1 MRLSFDRVQV
11 NLPTKVNMTLF
22 LEAKPA
28 QQISERKGKGCVSTA
43 DLMQSA
49 DWPAWLECLGQKLV
63 PI

>member
-1 MRLSFDRVQV
+1 
-11 NLPTKVNMTLF
+11 MTLF